1 MNLNKNSVS
10 QHKVIHLTSVNIKP
24 LSASLS
30 ALSESLN
37 KAQSAGELKEGN
49 FTLTNDIQNLLKH
62 ITSLKTQ
69 ADDLRSSGKESEI
82 EQSDARPA
90 VGQSALNTKVS
101 SQSTSSPIK
110 GNQSTPLSP
119 KVTSQLTLSPKANS
133 QSTLSPKVTSQLT
146 LSPNA
151 NSQSTLSPKV
161 TSQSS
166 LSPEVTSQVISQE
179 KQSLETIAKG
189 NNGQPTSTSN
199 VSARQSNSMN
209 NIPTQS
215 KNNIKQADLDS
226 SNDAA
231 THNARLPLASRISHD
246 APLPKPT
253 ENSGNSGP
261 SKQNHPEPIISQN
274 ANLQQPSQIS
284 QNSMHSQHDS
294 ISLNDVTHWP
304 EKITSTS
311 ATTAVQNSK
320 ATQDPNSKE
329 NFLKIESDLSKHSGT
344 PVAKPNPS
352 IPGLYRGLTYR
363 DLLEKSMLICAIYN
377 KSFQEYKLNPLTIEL
392 HGLR

>member
-1 MNLNKNSVS
+1 M
-10 QHKVIHLTSVNIKP
+10 NIKP

-110 GNQSTPLSP
+110 GNQS
-119 KVTSQLTLSPKANS
+119 
-133 QSTLSPKVTSQLT
+133 STLSPKVTSQLT

-226 SNDAA
+226 SNYAA
-231 THNARLPLASRISHD
+231 THNARLPLASRIPHD

-284 QNSMHSQHDS
+284 QNSMHSQHGS

-352 IPGLYRGLTYR
+352 IPGLYRGLTHR

>member
-1 MNLNKNSVS
+1 M
-10 QHKVIHLTSVNIKP
+10 NIKP

-110 GNQSTPLSP
+110 GNQSMPLSP
-119 KVTSQLTLSPKANS
+119 KVTSQLTLSPKANSQSTLSPKVASQSTLSPKVASQLTLSPKANS

-151 NSQSTLSPKV
+151 NSQL
-161 TSQSS
+161 
-166 LSPEVTSQVISQE
+166 ISQE
-179 KQSLETIAKG
+179 KQSLETIGKG

-209 NIPTQS
+209 KIPTQS

-226 SNDAA
+226 SNYAA
-231 THNARLPLASRISHD
+231 THNARLPLASRIPHD
-246 APLPKPT
+246 VPLPKPT

-274 ANLQQPSQIS
+274 ENLQQPSQIS
-284 QNSMHSQHDS
+284 QNSMHSQHGS

-304 EKITSTS
+304 EKITS
-311 ATTAVQNSK
+311 TTAVQNSK

-344 PVAKPNPS
+344 PVAKANPS
-352 IPGLYRGLTYR
+352 IPGLYRGLTHR

-377 KSFQEYKLNPLTIEL
+377 KSFQEYKLDTYLYNL
-392 HGLR
+392 

>member
-1 MNLNKNSVS
+1 M
-10 QHKVIHLTSVNIKP
+10 NIKP

-231 THNARLPLASRISHD
+231 THNARLPLASRIPHD

>member
-1 MNLNKNSVS
+1 M
-10 QHKVIHLTSVNIKP
+10 NIKP

-151 NSQSTLSPKV
+151 NSQSTLSPIKGNQSTPLSPNANSQSTLSPKV

-209 NIPTQS
+209 KIPTQS

-226 SNDAA
+226 SNYAA
-231 THNARLPLASRISHD
+231 THNARLPLASRIPHD
-246 APLPKPT
+246 VPLPKPT

-304 EKITSTS
+304 EKITS
-311 ATTAVQNSK
+311 TTAVQNSK